1 MDYILS
7 IYWILIVAGWNF
19 IMGLLHDIFVIKNH
33 KGPYDRELLR
43 LLMDGHVLMLSGV
56 LLFVCYFML
65 RNNVQYGA
73 WIALITGISMII
85 YCCMIWPFL
94 KSIVTLLINVM
105 VVIVVIKMV
114 SGLGSD

>member
-1 MDYILS
+1 MNYILS
-7 IYWILIVAGWNF
+7 IYWILLAAGWNF

-56 LLFVCYFML
+56 LLTVCYFML
-65 RNNVQYGA
+65 HNNIQYGG
-73 WIALITGISMII
+73 WVALITGISMII
-85 YCCMIWPFL
+85 YCFMIWPFL

-105 VVIVVIKMV
+105 VVIVAIKMIVDLSV
-114 SGLGSD
+114 S

>member
-1 MDYILS
+1 MNYILS
-7 IYWILIVAGWNF
+7 IYWILIAAAWNF

-56 LLFVCYFML
+56 LLSVCYLML
-65 RNNVQYGA
+65 QNKVQYGA
-73 WIALITGISMII
+73 WIAIITGVFMII
-85 YCCMIWPFL
+85 YCFMIWPFL

-105 VVIVVIKMV
+105 VVIVAIK
-114 SGLGSD
+114 LISDLASA